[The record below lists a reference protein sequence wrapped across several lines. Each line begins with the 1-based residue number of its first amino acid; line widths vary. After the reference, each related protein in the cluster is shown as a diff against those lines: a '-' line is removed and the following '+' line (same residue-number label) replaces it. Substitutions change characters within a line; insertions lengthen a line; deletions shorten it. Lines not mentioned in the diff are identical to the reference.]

1 MASNPQTFQ
10 SFGRP
15 LANSSNF
22 FSQRDNEHQLYGLF
36 SDLNLNGEHRKQPL
50 FTPAPV
56 AAVSS
61 EDIELNDARSTERK
75 LTTKQLRKQREA
87 EQAAKT
93 PKKPKTLASKAKKQN
108 RIKIRFERRKSQK
121 DRLDAINRDPKLVEK
136 RIQALKE
143 LHACAQDLHNA
154 TENKVALKQALQNLT
169 EALAS
174 HTEKTSAELYAEL
187 CQTNNQKSA
196 EVLIG
201 GNTNDTQ
208 SSEESFKNFVDN
220 LEKPVLPSEPVS
232 TSRGKKTARV
242 KELPVNIAQPT
253 FKLLAPSRE
262 QKIRNAHNWK
272 RAKPLIIDLTKA
284 IERSD
289 ISIAKSYAAA
299 RVPIKNLAD
308 GLERDFADPEMDDL
322 QQSYVDEF
330 GLTDECHHY
339 ESLAEVPWDLQKY
352 WQQRYSIF
360 SLYDEGVYMT
370 DDSWFGITPEPVAVQ
385 VASDMAA
392 SVDPSKTTIV
402 DIFAGAG
409 GNSIAFA
416 RSGRWEKVISIEKDP
431 SVIACAKNN
440 AAIYGV
446 ADKITWIN
454 GDCFDFVSKDGNI
467 DFKTSTIFASP
478 PWGGPGYRGDEI
490 FNLDTM
496 QPYSAKQIHE
506 MCKSTE
512 CALFLPRTSDLR
524 QIAKLAPEG
533 DKVEVVQYCM
543 EGASKALVAYI
554 PATPEQLN

>member
-15 LANSSNF
+15 LANSSSF

-36 SDLNLNGEHRKQPL
+36 SDLNLNGEHRKQQISA
-50 FTPAPV
+50 PAPL

-61 EDIELNDARSTERK
+61 EDIELNDVRSTEKK

-136 RIQALKE
+136 RIQALKQ

-154 TENKVALKQALQNLT
+154 TENKVTLKQSLQNLT

-201 GNTNDTQ
+201 GNTNDTK
-208 SSEESFKNFVDN
+208 SSEESFKSFVDN
-220 LEKPVLPSEPVS
+220 LEKPVPSSEPVP
-232 TSRGKKTARV
+232 TSRGRKTARV
-242 KELPVNIAQPT
+242 KEVPVNITQPT
-253 FKLLAPSRE
+253 FKLLAPSRD

-299 RVPIKNLAD
+299 RVPIKNLAE
-308 GLERDFADPEMDDL
+308 GLERDF
-322 QQSYVDEF
+322 
-330 GLTDECHHY
+330 
-339 ESLAEVPWDLQKY
+339 
-352 WQQRYSIF
+352 
-360 SLYDEGVYMT
+360 
-370 DDSWFGITPEPVAVQ
+370 
-385 VASDMAA
+385 SD
-392 SVDPSKTTIV
+392 
-402 DIFAGAG
+402 
-409 GNSIAFA
+409 
-416 RSGRWEKVISIEKDP
+416 VISEVIP
-431 SVIACAKNN
+431 SFTRDRIA
-440 AAIYGV
+440 YFERPF
-446 ADKITWIN
+446 ITLKEIHQIPLSNTHIATN
-454 GDCFDFVSKDGNI
+454 GGLDQSM
-467 DFKTSTIFASP
+467 ST
-478 PWGGPGYRGDEI
+478 
-490 FNLDTM
+490 
-496 QPYSAKQIHE
+496 
-506 MCKSTE
+506 
-512 CALFLPRTSDLR
+512 
-524 QIAKLAPEG
+524 
-533 DKVEVVQYCM
+533 
-543 EGASKALVAYI
+543 
-554 PATPEQLN
+554 